1 METKIKNYTELT
13 ELHLFE
19 NRSGFS
25 KIYKIE
31 NNKGLAIVKVEFH
44 LSTGTFKVIVDKMG
58 INSYPHIDYK
68 NKMMLNII
76 STRLFHKLD
85 KIRSVKCPKAL
96 KSFFIDLKK
105 IIEKEFENLNE
116 SDILKSSDLENKLM
130 IYIKES
136 DLLKNIDLE
145 TKLENK
151 LIEHLKKYKEEIIF
165 KEKKFSIIDFLK
177 EWKNYLIQKGGN

>member
-1 METKIKNYTELT
+1 MISFLFLKNGYKNNLKNKMNMETKIKNYTELT

-105 IIEKEFENLNE
+105 KELY
-116 SDILKSSDLENKLM
+116 LQ
-130 IYIKES
+130 
-136 DLLKNIDLE
+136 
-145 TKLENK
+145 
-151 LIEHLKKYKEEIIF
+151 LI
-165 KEKKFSIIDFLK
+165 
-177 EWKNYLIQKGGN
+177 